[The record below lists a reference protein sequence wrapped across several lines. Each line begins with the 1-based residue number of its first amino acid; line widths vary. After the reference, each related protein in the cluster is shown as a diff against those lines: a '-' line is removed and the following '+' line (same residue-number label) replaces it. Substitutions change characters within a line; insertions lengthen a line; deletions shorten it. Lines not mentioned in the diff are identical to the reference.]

1 MQTQAHTLP
10 VGGLA
15 QHPLAGHVIVVLRD
29 IADAHHKART
39 HLLRHIIDKD
49 SGRHAI
55 LDLTLRGLA
64 IKEFPPGETSTTI
77 KRWIRERY
85 PDGTYIITL
94 NRIMVL
100 DTGNTGHRIAIGRVA
115 RALQHTNKS

>member
-1 MQTQAHTLP
+1 MQTQVHILP

-15 QHPLAGHVIVVLRD
+15 QHPPAGHVIVVLQD
-29 IADAHHKART
+29 IADAHHKGRA
-39 HLLRHIIDKD
+39 HLLRHTIDPD
-49 SGRHAI
+49 TREHQVR
-55 LDLTLRGLA
+55 DVTLRGLV
-64 IKEFPPGETSTTI
+64 IQTFPPGESANTI
-77 KRWIRERY
+77 KRWIREHY

>member
-10 VGGLA
+10 LGGLA
-15 QHPLAGHVIVVLRD
+15 QHPPAGHVIVFLQD
-29 IADAHHKART
+29 IADAHQKARK
-39 HLLRHIIDKD
+39 HLVRHTIDPD
-49 SGRHAI
+49 TGEHQI
-55 LDLTLRGLA
+55 LDLTLRGLVIQTFPRGERASA
-64 IKEFPPGETSTTI
+64 IKH
-77 KRWIRERY
+77 WIRERY
-85 PDGTYIITL
+85 PNGTYIITL